1 MKTNIKLLKVIKNNR
16 SVVLVGVGLIGGALA
31 AIKAVKDTPKAME
44 IIALKKEELQ
54 VDKLPVKTVV
64 SSCWKIY
71 TPSILMGVLSG
82 CCIVYGQYY
91 TSKELVGMTALYGAT
106 ASNLQRYKD
115 AVNTT
120 SPEIAK
126 AVKDKVAETAVK
138 DTCEKNKITAVEPIG
153 EGKFWC
159 VDSLTGQCFKA
170 TKKKLKDAEIAINDR
185 RINQDYASLSDL
197 MYEFGCNNSILT
209 DDIGWRVTDGKIKL
223 EYTDAIVL
231 NGVPHLYVECY
242 PQPRENFDS
251 SY

>member
-1 MKTNIKLLKVIKNNR
+1 MKTNIKLFKIIKNNR
-16 SVVLVGVGLIGGALA
+16 SAILVGVGLIGGTLA

-64 SSCWKIY
+64 SSCWKVY

-126 AVKDKVAETAVK
+126 AVKDKVAETAIK
-138 DTCEKNKITAVEPIG
+138 DACEKNKITSIEPVG
-153 EGKFWC
+153 EGEFWC
-159 VDSLTGQCFKA
+159 VDSLTGQRFKS
-170 TKKKLKDAEIAINDR
+170 TIENIKYAEISINDR
-185 RINQDYASLSDL
+185 RLSHDYASLSDL
-197 MYEFGCNNSILT
+197 MFDLGGRSSILT
-209 DDIGWRVTDGKIKL
+209 DSLGWRSINGKIKI
-223 EYTDAIVL
+223 ERSDAITID
-231 NGVPHLYVECY
+231 GIPHLYLEY
-242 PQPRENFDS
+242 IPEPREGFDS